1 MDLNTAKELTRAALK
16 KAQEMNRLCSVAIV
30 DDRGFLISLY
40 RMSNTPIPTVD
51 IARNKAWTAATFR
64 MPSPDIAKFGNPS
77 SPGYGF
83 NTQNWND
90 RLTTIAGGLPV
101 KNGDT
106 VIGGI
111 GVSGGTPEE
120 DVIIGQAAIDA
131 AVFDAEPIK

>member
-1 MDLNTAKELTRAALK
+1 MNLDTAKELTRAALK

-40 RMSNTPIPTVD
+40 RMKNTPIPTVD

>member
-1 MDLNTAKELTRAALK
+1 MNLDTAKELTRAALK

-40 RMSNTPIPTVD
+40 RMENTPIPTVD